1 MNIIVSDFSSKLDL
15 IDKCPLPLI
24 MKLEGIKQLPLSE
37 VQHLFSIVHIQQKSL
52 SEMNKKIEGLVRK
65 WFGLNTHSTRDI
77 IFHPQWEGGLGV
89 PNVMWIYT
97 GMRISHFMNMLN
109 SDDKDVSEFARSS
122 LFLDLSKHKVLLAKE
137 SEPHFLGFKRKSSG
151 KLDSHSAGFAVW
163 SDWPDLNDLCFHE
176 NLYALTLILLPKMVF
191 LLLIMSQYITVCHHS
206 CKRLKIT
213 FCIPQKKTMRNRFI
227 HGNL

>member
-1 MNIIVSDFSSKLDL
+1 MSRVYNIYTIYTVRVYCLHETYTYLGHKINIAGEWNEQVNIIVSDFSSK
-15 IDKCPLPLI
+15 
-24 MKLEGIKQLPLSE
+24 KLEAIRQLALSE

-97 GMRISHFMNMLN
+97 GMRISHLMNMLN

-151 KLDSHSAGFAVW
+151 ETRLTFSWFWRLVRLAGF
-163 SDWPDLNDLCFHE
+163 E
-176 NLYALTLILLPKMVF
+176 
-191 LLLIMSQYITVCHHS
+191 
-206 CKRLKIT
+206 
-213 FCIPQKKTMRNRFI
+213 
-227 HGNL
+227 